1 MIETV
6 LITYLGAALSVP
18 VFMEVPEDPP
28 ASFVVLEKT
37 GGGMENH
44 IQRAT
49 VAIQAYGPT
58 LYDAI
63 VLNERI
69 KTAMLYGETP
79 PEIAGVRLNSDYNYT
94 DPTTKRYRY
103 QAVYDITYY

>member
-6 LITYLGAALSVP
+6 LIDYLGAGLSVP
-18 VFMEVPEDPP
+18 VSAEVPEDPP
-28 ASFVVLEKT
+28 ETFVVLDKT

-44 IQRAT
+44 IQSAT
-49 VAIQAYGPT
+49 VAIQSYGPT

-63 VLNERI
+63 ALNAQV
-69 KTAMLYGETP
+69 KTLMLYGDTP
-79 PEIAGVRLNSDYNYT
+79 PEIAGVRLNTDYNFT

-103 QAVYDITYY
+103 QAVYTITHY

>member
-6 LITYLGAALSVP
+6 LINYLGTELSVP
-18 VFMEVPEDPP
+18 VSAEVPEDPP
-28 ASFVVLEKT
+28 ETFVVLDRT

-63 VLNERI
+63 VLNKQI
-69 KTAMLYGETP
+69 KTLMLYGETP

>member
-18 VFMEVPEDPP
+18 VFMEVPADPP

-44 IQRAT
+44 IQAAT
-49 VAIQAYGPT
+49 VAIQSYGPS
-58 LYDAI
+58 LYAAA
-63 VLNERI
+63 VLNEEV
-69 KTAMLYGETP
+69 KGAMLYGATP
-79 PEIAGVRLNSDYNYT
+79 NGISGVRLNSDYNFT